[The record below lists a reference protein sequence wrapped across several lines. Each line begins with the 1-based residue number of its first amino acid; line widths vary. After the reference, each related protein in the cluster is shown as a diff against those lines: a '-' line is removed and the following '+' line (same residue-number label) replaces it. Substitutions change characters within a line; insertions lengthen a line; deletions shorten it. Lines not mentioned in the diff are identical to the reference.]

1 MKLPQVSTAFML
13 ASSMVQRAM
22 AEGPQ
27 AMAEGPQ
34 DTSGYDARAALFL
47 LPFGVALM
55 LCCCICYSKTENF
68 GGLGRDSRRRVSVST
83 AELDGVP
90 SAPLP
95 LPTGVLVSP
104 ASAEQVS
111 ADLVLANPQSIPI
124 GQLSPS
130 PEALALSASPSLATI
145 PNSSDPV

>member
-1 MKLPQVSTAFML
+1 MQLSGVSKAFML
-13 ASSMVQRAM
+13 ASMVQRAM

-27 AMAEGPQ
+27 
-34 DTSGYDARAALFL
+34 DTPEYDAMRAALFPL
-47 LPFGVALM
+47 MFGTFGLI
-55 LCCCICYSKTENF
+55 CCCIRYSKTENF